1 MSIHRISAA
10 LFRSS
15 YYTLRRVKLVTSRAS
30 VIKTTMTRGQ
40 TRGYES
46 VSIFVS
52 FSYVTREDE
61 RKELEKRRRSYRRS
75 EESTEDVEFD
85 ELNLSVYM
93 QYQLC

>member
-1 MSIHRISAA
+1 
-10 LFRSS
+10 
-15 YYTLRRVKLVTSRAS
+15 
-30 VIKTTMTRGQ
+30 MTRGQ
-40 TRGYES
+40 TRGYEY

-61 RKELEKRRRSYRRS
+61 RKELEKRWRSYRRS